1 MNLRVLIPFTKGSA
15 PRGLVGLRASGADGT
30 TGPKVPLMDSL
41 GEFPGALEHANWD
54 AMGSLLDISM
64 SQAEGA

>member
-1 MNLRVLIPFTKGSA
+1 M
-15 PRGLVGLRASGADGT
+15 GLRASGADGT

-41 GEFPGALEHANWD
+41 GQFPGVLEHAIWD

-64 SQAEGA
+64 SQGEGA